1 MYHLYIFLKRVHSE
15 VISNHKPKLVVPSKK
30 LVVPLQEVEPKV
42 FRYDSE
48 HCLFGQFS
56 QNSIYIFFHGYVI
69 NQLSNWLISEVMVPN
84 PKQIS

>member
-15 VISNHKPKLVVPSKK
+15 VISNHKPK

>member
-15 VISNHKPKLVVPSKK
+15 DISNHKPK